1 MRRTRV
7 KNSQRMKEEADA
19 MQGCKSERRED
30 MDELKHTG
38 SLLTFSFLL
47 KKKKKQMPEV
57 PKAAY
62 LCGTANVN
70 HDKESAS

>member
-1 MRRTRV
+1 MRQTRV

-47 KKKKKQMPEV
+47 KKKKNRNARS
-57 PKAAY
+57 PKSRISVWN
-62 LCGTANVN
+62 CQC
-70 HDKESAS
+70 